1 MQKSMMGRSS
11 VSVVL
16 VLAAILGGGCDGCGR
31 DKSIAMD
38 LDLGMPPADTGP
50 VGEDLGA
57 MFPDTGIGVG
67 ELMITRVVPDHGP
80 FRGGNVVVLRGSG
93 FSLDAAVTFGGRLVQ
108 AADMELIDARRLQV
122 VVPAGD
128 VGLADVGI
136 TLAGETVTLADGYTY
151 DAAYVE
157 PDRGS
162 VAGGTFISIVGQ
174 GTSFADGD
182 TVTIGRSPCAEV
194 VVVSP
199 TRITCKTPPL
209 SASTVDV
216 TVTHPADGTTV
227 VAPDSYTYY
236 ETTDPY
242 GGGLGGGPVNG
253 SVNVTVLN
261 ATTGDPVDGA
271 TVFLGDVGGPYVGDT
286 DLGGRI
292 TFSGADLIGAQVVT
306 GSKFCFE
313 KTSFV
318 AADASDVTMF
328 LVPWTDPM
336 CGEGGMPPPPG
347 PGRRGSFISGSLIWR
362 GPSEF
367 SPNPWLNIPRPRDNE
382 LKVAYVYATQPGVDI
397 PNPDPAQGGAIQRI
411 LDAIPDPLPGD
422 ERGYPYRIFVRPG
435 SMAVYALAGLENTT
449 TGEFIPYVMG
459 IARNVLAG
467 PGEEI
472 LDRDMIM
479 NITLDRSVDVVMS
492 ELPAAARSG
501 PNRYKVRAAV
511 DLGGEGVIV
520 RVVNDVEIDT
530 LRRRTNDRPFR
541 LVSQPALYDA
551 LSDGRYRVEAGWFTG
566 DFDGLPYTQIVRSG
580 IVGVDMPIPMD
591 GFLGIPSPTAPEYGA
606 PLPADRILRWEA
618 DGPTPSLHVVLLT
631 GGDTNPAWRIFLP
644 GDVREA
650 PIPDTTTL
658 GVADIATGDVYWQI
672 YAVTIPGFDFDT
684 FSYAYLND
692 RFWEKSAVDFFTA
705 QAN

>member
-1 MQKSMMGRSS
+1 MQKSMMG
-11 VSVVL
+11 VSVLLVL
-16 VLAAILGGGCDGCGR
+16 VAALGAGCDGCGR
-31 DKSIAMD
+31 GDANPTD
-38 LDLGMPPADTGP
+38 LDLGTLPPDANI
-50 VGEDLGA
+50 GEDLGA
-57 MFPDTGIGVG
+57 MFPDTGIGST
-67 ELMITRVVPDHGP
+67 ELMLTRVVPDHGP
-80 FRGGNVVVLRGSG
+80 FRGGNTVVLRGSG
-93 FSLDAAVTFGGRLVQ
+93 FSLDAVVTFGGRMVQ
-108 AADMELIDARRLQV
+108 PADMELIDTRRLQV
-122 VVPAGD
+122 VVPAGE
-128 VGLADVGI
+128 VGPADVAI
-136 TLAGETVTLADGYTY
+136 TLADETITLPAGYTY
-151 DAAYVE
+151 DAIYVE

-162 VAGGTFISIVGQ
+162 VAGGTFVSIVGQ
-174 GTSFADGD
+174 GTNFVAGD
-182 TVTIGRSPCAEV
+182 TVTFGRSACADIA
-194 VVVSP
+194 VVSP

-216 TVTHPADGTTV
+216 TITHTADGSTTV
-227 VAPDSYTYY
+227 GPDAYTYY
-236 ETTDPY
+236 DTTDPF

-261 ATTGDPVDGA
+261 ATTGDVVEGA
-271 TVFLGDVGGPYVGDT
+271 TVFLGNVGGPYVGDT
-286 DLGGRI
+286 DIGGRI
-292 TFSGADLIGAQVVT
+292 TFSGADLMGPQIVT

-313 KTSFV
+313 KTTFV

-328 LVPWTDPM
+328 LVPWQDPM
-336 CGEGGMPPPPG
+336 CGMGMGTPPPG
-347 PGRRGSFISGSLIWR
+347 RGRSGSFISGSLIWR

-367 SPNPWLNIPRPRDNE
+367 SPNPWLNIPRPRANE
-382 LKVAYVYATQPGVDI
+382 MKVAYVYATQPSVDV
-397 PNPDPAQGGAIQRI
+397 PNPDPAQGGAVQRI
-411 LDAIPDPLPGD
+411 LEEIPDPLPGD

-435 SMAVYALAGLENTT
+435 SMAVYALAGLENTV
-449 TGEFIPYVMG
+449 TGEFIPYIMG

-479 NITLDRSVDVVMS
+479 NITLDRAVDVVIT
-492 ELPAAARSG
+492 EIPAPGRAG

-541 LVSQPALYDA
+541 LVSQPALFDA

-566 DFDGLPYTQIVRSG
+566 DFDSLPYTQIVRSG
-580 IVGVDMPIPMD
+580 IVGVDRPIPMN
-591 GFLGIPSPTAPEYGA
+591 GFLGIPTATSPEYGA

-618 DGPTPSLHVVLLT
+618 DGPTPSLHILLMT
-631 GGDTNPAWRIFLP
+631 GGDGNPAWRQFLP

-650 PIPDTTTL
+650 PIPDTSTL
-658 GVADIATGDVYWQI
+658 GVADIATGDIYWQV

-684 FSYAYLND
+684 FTYAYLND
-692 RFWEKSAVDFFTA
+692 RYWEKSAVDFFTA